1 MGLGEINVCRE
12 IIMANLVDRSL
23 ARTGHRREG
32 LYYFLITVI
41 PLIFITFGY
50 QQSPSFVTQRVTTD
64 HPLGCYNGLVQKEA
78 IMRTW
83 G

>member
-1 MGLGEINVCRE
+1 MALGGISVCRE
-12 IIMANLVDRSL
+12 MIVADLVHRSL

-32 LYYFLITVI
+32 LCYFLITVI
-41 PLIFITFGY
+41 PLIFVTFGY
-50 QQSPSFVTQRVTTD
+50 QQSPSFVTQRVTTG

-83 G
+83 R